1 MLLFSH
7 AGECYGS
14 CYHHYFFTYTAQL
27 HSDRLLH
34 PLGPAFRLS
43 DVFRLRPPAGTY
55 TSTGTDNVR
64 TRNPHDQKYPLHL
77 YPYRYDH
84 RRLAGLRH
92 DTVHYLPY
100 VGPAHTVG
108 IHFDSFS
115 ALLFRFT
122 FNRHLF
128 RYCGHD
134 RHHLYVYRQSQ
145 WYRSHLYRRRDLIR
159 HLFRRPLFT
168 DVDQRPSDQR
178 TDAD

>member
-1 MLLFSH
+1 MRIKTLKRLI
-7 AGECYGS
+7 AEDGKILRNTETGV
-14 CYHHYFFTYTAQL
+14 TAYCVDVL
-27 HSDRLLH
+27 EEKVEKWEEI
-34 PLGPAFRLS
+34 
-43 DVFRLRPPAGTY
+43 VFRLRPPAGTY
-55 TSTGTDNVR
+55 ASTGTDNVR

>member
-1 MLLFSH
+1 MEAIIIVIFSFILLSCILAGYSILWALLF
-7 AGECYGS
+7 GYLM
-14 CYHHYFFTYTAQL
+14 FFGYALRQGHTTVQVLTMSGRGIRTIKNILFIFILIGMITAVWR
-27 HSDRLLH
+27 S
-34 PLGPAFRLS
+34 
-43 DVFRLRPPAGTY
+43 
-55 TSTGTDNVR
+55 
-64 TRNPHDQKYPLHL
+64 
-77 YPYRYDH
+77 
-84 RRLAGLRH
+84 LRH

-100 VGPAHTVG
+100 VGPAHTIG

-115 ALLFRFT
+115 ALLFHFT
-122 FNRHLF
+122 FNRNLF

-145 WYRSHLYRRRDLIR
+145 WYRSHLYWRRYLIR

>member
-1 MLLFSH
+1 MEAIIIVIFSFILLSCILAGYSILWALLF
-7 AGECYGS
+7 GYMM
-14 CYHHYFFTYTAQL
+14 FL
-27 HSDRLLH
+27 I
-34 PLGPAFRLS
+34 
-43 DVFRLRPPAGTY
+43 PAGTY
-55 TSTGTDNVR
+55 VGTGTDNVR
-64 TRNPHDQKYPLHL
+64 TRNTHDQKYPLHL

-100 VGPAHTVG
+100 VGPAHTIG

-115 ALLFRFT
+115 ALLFHFT
-122 FNRHLF
+122 FNRNLF

-145 WYRSHLYRRRDLIR
+145 WYRSHLYRRRYLIR

>member
-1 MLLFSH
+1 MEAIIIVIFSFILLSCILAGYSILWALLF
-7 AGECYGS
+7 GYLM
-14 CYHHYFFTYTAQL
+14 FFGYA
-27 HSDRLLH
+27 
-34 PLGPAFRLS
+34 
-43 DVFRLRPPAGTY
+43 LRQGNT
-55 TSTGTDNVR
+55 
-64 TRNPHDQKYPLHL
+64 HDQKYPLHL

-100 VGPAHTVG
+100 VGPAHTIG

-115 ALLFRFT
+115 ALLFHFT
-122 FNRHLF
+122 FNRNLF

-145 WYRSHLYRRRDLIR
+145 WYRSHLYWRRYLIR